1 LASGFGIRSGSYKIH
16 ALSIFIFLVYRFHG
30 NIDYFKKKHNSIF
43 FQEIGAIS
51 HRSDQGNIGKKLFEN
66 ATFGPEKLYQTTI
79 AWLTELIKKVII
91 ISNSL

>member
-1 LASGFGIRSGSYKIH
+1 LI
-16 ALSIFIFLVYRFHG
+16 YRFHG
-30 NIDYFKKKHNSIF
+30 NIDYFKKKNTLKQNSIF
-43 FQEIGAIS
+43 FQEIGVIS

-66 ATFGPEKLYQTTI
+66 ARFGPEKLYQTTI